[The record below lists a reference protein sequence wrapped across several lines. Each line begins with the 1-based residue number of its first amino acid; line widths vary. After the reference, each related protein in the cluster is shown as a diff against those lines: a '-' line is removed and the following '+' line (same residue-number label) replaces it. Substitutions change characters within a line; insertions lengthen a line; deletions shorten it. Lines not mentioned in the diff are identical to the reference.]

1 MKFEFD
7 KPTSDM
13 DVMTGVDIH
22 LKDGSI
28 DSYDPVVCLAI
39 QDDFVEIN
47 TGFYTYNIAL
57 KEIYEII
64 LLKRT
69 PYYDK
74 DIDVIWY
81 KDSDYET
88 IWESEDE

>member
-1 MKFEFD
+1 MRFD
-7 KPTSDM
+7 FYEPTSDM

-28 DSYDPVVCLAI
+28 DSYDPVI
-39 QDDFVEIN
+39 YIDIKEDSVEIN
-47 TGFYTYNIAL
+47 NSLYTYNISL
-57 KEIYEII
+57 TDVYEII

-69 PYYDK
+69 PHYDE
-74 DIDVIWY
+74 DIDMIWY

-88 IWESEDE
+88 IWEM